1 MYTLYETINRPP
13 PEHQSALLELSVGC
27 SYGRCTF
34 CQLSNGKTPLQ
45 LVPIQ
50 VLSEN
55 LMEMASQGESSTR
68 MFMTGENVLAF
79 KTRYLLDVFK
89 YVRSY
94 LPGIQEFAMYG
105 RADDILHKTDEQL
118 QALHSAGLNTIYVG
132 VESGNRQVLK
142 DCRKGEV
149 PEEIV
154 QQLHRLDNIGIQYG
168 LSSILGLG
176 GVKLWKQHALDT
188 AELYNQVRPRS
199 IRVMTLTPMEGT
211 PLEDAVKKG
220 LFHIPPPEIIL
231 QEELLLLETLNY
243 ADHRCRFIGNHVS
256 NKQPI
261 VGNVPDDQ
269 PWMIQAL
276 REALTH
282 IRKDDY
288 IHFNTW

>member
-1 MYTLYETINRPP
+1 
-13 PEHQSALLELSVGC
+13 
-27 SYGRCTF
+27 
-34 CQLSNGKTPLQ
+34 
-45 LVPIQ
+45 
-50 VLSEN
+50 
-55 LMEMASQGESSTR
+55 
-68 MFMTGENVLAF
+68 
-79 KTRYLLDVFK
+79 
-89 YVRSY
+89 
-94 LPGIQEFAMYG
+94 MYG

-118 QALHSAGLNTIYVG
+118 QALHDEGLNTIYVG